1 MRILRRQRLRP
12 LHGFAG
18 LVSPAE
24 VEIDV
29 EELQPW
35 GRVFRRCCRP
45 VAERV
50 DLTIQVAGL
59 FEQLSFHG
67 QKGPSG
73 RSMEPGG
80 PAGAKDRGE
89 ISPVQR
95 AARFSQASILF

>member
-1 MRILRRQRLRP
+1 MRILRRQRHRP

-18 LVSPAE
+18 LMSPAE
-24 VEIDV
+24 VEVDV

-35 GRVFRRCCRP
+35 GRVFRQCCRP

-50 DLTIQVAGL
+50 DLTIQVARL

-67 QKGPSG
+67 QNGPSG

-80 PAGAKDRGE
+80 PEGAKGCGE

-95 AARFSQASILF
+95 AARFNQANILF